1 MSNLTDNTAALQDI
15 LAAVNALPEAGG
27 GGEVTLQE
35 KTVTPTKSAQEIVA
49 DSGYDGLSKVTME
62 KIPDEYIIPG
72 GFKTITENGN
82 HKVRVYEVVDVNVPV
97 PEGYVKPTGALPIIK
112 NGTYDVREVATAQV
126 NVPDIPAVTEELSV
140 TTNGTYE
147 PGTGVDGY
155 SKVTVDV
162 PAGSGFVPPISG
174 ALDPDEVY
182 RTTRPSDW
190 LPLPTPGDDE
200 IYLLNHMPDGL
211 DGAFTAQINHGGD
224 CVVEYGNLVDGVFVA
239 KESFVPT
246 ANVRFYKTIRSSD
259 YGDLTAD
266 GMRQYIVRIS
276 GNKISTC
283 QLQPG
288 TDASVHGAGYIA
300 VVDAVVGLTTFTIF
314 AASTTP
320 GNNCARLKY
329 ARFVGSAKNSAS
341 AVFRYCPSLLSV
353 SAEAENTVCA
363 SMNYWFNG
371 CKSLMAISPQLLVSG
386 ATYEN
391 TFQDCGLPALPK
403 KLFSPTSI
411 TNMFRGMSGISI
423 DGNYVDTS
431 ACTDFANFVHTAN
444 VHSITNLDISSATTN
459 ITANSFN
466 SYTLSRLTFAG
477 ATTPGGWTI
486 TVPGRLSHQAL
497 VEMINSLPTAIATA
511 TLQLPSNPAVSELTA
526 DEIAVATARNWTVTV

>member
-15 LAAVNALPEAGG
+15 LEAVNALPEAGS

-49 DSGYDGLSKVTME
+49 DIGYDGLSKVNVE
-62 KIPDEYIIPG
+62 KIPNEYIVPG
-72 GFKTITENGN
+72 GSKTITENGN
-82 HKVRVYEVVDVNVPV
+82 HDVRVYEAVNVNVPV
-97 PEGYVKPTGALPIIK
+97 PEGYVKPTGALPITK
-112 NGTYDVREVATAQV
+112 NGTYDVREIASAQV

-147 PGTGVDGY
+147 PGAGVDGY
-155 SKVTVDV
+155 SKVTVNV
-162 PAGSGFVPPISG
+162 PTNSGFVPPVSG

-246 ANVRFYKTIRSSD
+246 ANVRFYKTIKNSD

-266 GMRQYIVRIS
+266 GMRQYIVRIKS
-276 GNKISTC
+276 KKLVNCLLYQGD
-283 QLQPG
+283 PG
-288 TDASVHGAGYIA
+288 AYAYGYPA
-300 VVDAVVGLTTFTIF
+300 LVDAVVGIGSTIAF
-314 AASTTP
+314 GNSTSP
-320 GNNCARLKY
+320 AHESPHLRY
-329 ARFVGSAKNSAS
+329 VRFVGKGKTNAFGA
-341 AVFRYCPSLLSV
+341 FRYCARLLSV
-353 SAEAENTVCA
+353 SMEVENTTCT
-363 SMNYWFNG
+363 SLNYWFNG

-386 ATYEN
+386 ATYSS

-403 KLFSPTSI
+403 KLFSPTDI
-411 TNMFRGMSGISI
+411 TNMFRGMAGISI

-431 ACTDFANFVHTAN
+431 KAAAFTNFIHTGN
-444 VHSITNLDISSATTN
+444 VHSVTNLNISKMTGTN
-459 ITANSFN
+459 SLNFN

-477 ATTPGGWTI
+477 AATPGGFTI

-497 VEMINSLPTAIATA
+497 VETINSLPTATATA
-511 TLQLPSNPAVSELTA
+511 TLVVTACPGAAELTE

>member
-1 MSNLTDNTAALQDI
+1 MSNLENNTAALQDI
-15 LAAVNALPEAGG
+15 LDAVKALPEAGS
-27 GGEVTLQE
+27 GEISLQE

-49 DSGYDGLSKVTME
+49 DSSYDGLSKVTME

-72 GFKTITENGN
+72 GSKTITENGN
-82 HKVRVYEVVDVNVPV
+82 HNVRVYEVVDVNVPV
-97 PEGYVKPTGALPIIK
+97 PEGYIKPTGALPIIK

-155 SKVTVDV
+155 SKVTVNV
-162 PAGSGFVPPISG
+162 PAGGGFVPPMSG

-182 RTTRPSDW
+182 RTTRPADW

-239 KESFVPT
+239 KETFTPT
-246 ANVRFYKTIRSSD
+246 ANVRFYKTIRNSD

-266 GMRQYIVRIS
+266 GMRQYIVRIKS
-276 GNKISTC
+276 AKLMVC
-283 QLQPG
+283 QLWLGGQ
-288 TDASVHGAGYIA
+288 TVYGYGVPA
-300 VVDAVVGLTTFTIF
+300 LVDAVVGVTATTMFGNT
-314 AASTTP
+314 STP
-320 GNNCARLKY
+320 ADNNPYLRY
-329 ARFVGSAKNSAS
+329 VRFVGNAKTNGALT
-341 AVFRYCPSLLSV
+341 FRYCASLLSV
-353 SAEAENTVCA
+353 SMETENTGCT

-371 CKSLMAISPQLLVSG
+371 CKSLMAISPQLLVSE
-386 ATYEN
+386 ATYSS

-403 KLFSPTSI
+403 KLFSPTDI

-431 ACTDFANFVHTAN
+431 KVASFATFIHMGN
-444 VHSITNLDISSATTN
+444 VHSVTNLDISKMTGTN
-459 ITANSFN
+459 SLNFN

-477 ATTPGGWTI
+477 ATTPGGFTI

-497 VEMINSLPTAIATA
+497 VETINSLPTATAAA
-511 TLQLPSNPAVSELTA
+511 TLVVTTCPGASELTE

>member
-15 LAAVNALPEAGG
+15 LDAVNALPEAGS
-27 GGEVTLQE
+27 GEISLQE

-49 DSGYDGLSKVTME
+49 DSSYDGLSKVTME

-72 GFKTITENGN
+72 GSKTITENGN
-82 HKVRVYEVVDVNVPV
+82 HNVRVYEVVDVNVPV
-97 PEGYVKPTGALPIIK
+97 PEGFIKPTGALPIEK
-112 NGTYDVREVATAQV
+112 NGTYDVSEFASAQV

-155 SKVTVDV
+155 SKVVVDV
-162 PAGSGFVPPISG
+162 PTGGGFVPPMSG

-246 ANVRFYKTIRSSD
+246 ATKRFYKTIRNSD

-276 GNKISTC
+276 GKKIVYC
-283 QLQPG
+283 LLHQG
-288 TDASVHGAGYIA
+288 TEGGVYGYGYPA
-300 VVDAVVGLTTFTIF
+300 LVDAVVGISAITQF
-314 AASTTP
+314 
-320 GNNCARLKY
+320 GNSGTARDNCPQLRY
-329 ARFVGSAKNSAS
+329 ARFVGSAKNSSS

-353 SAEAENTVCA
+353 SAEAENTVCT
-363 SMNYWFNG
+363 SMNYWFDG

-386 ATYEN
+386 ATYSS
-391 TFQDCGLPALPK
+391 TFQDCGLPALPQ
-403 KLFSPTSI
+403 KLFSPTDI

-431 ACTDFANFVHTAN
+431 KVASFATFIHMGN
-444 VHSITNLDISSATTN
+444 VHSVTNLDISKMTGTN
-459 ITANSFN
+459 SLNFN

-477 ATTPGGWTI
+477 ETTLGGFTI
-486 TVPGRLSHQAL
+486 TVPGLLSHQAL
-497 VEMINSLPTAIATA
+497 METINSLPVATA
-511 TLQLPSNPAVSELTA
+511 AATLVVTACPGASELTE
-526 DEIAVATARNWTVTV
+526 DEIAVATARNWTITV